1 MNESWYRPRQVIAH
15 RGSRLLWPENTML
28 AFESAVAHGIELIET
43 DIRLSSD
50 GILHCFH
57 DSSLERTTDGQGAF
71 ADRSAA
77 ELAKLNA
84 GYRHDPYKNFP
95 FRAAGA
101 TTPRFESVLDAF
113 PGLGFVVDLK
123 APATDQALA
132 DLINRRPDLGDRLIV
147 GSFTSARLEGF
158 RTLTSESVATST
170 GAQETVL
177 VLAAAWTRRSRNPF
191 GLATRALQV
200 PVSWY
205 GVPVVSPKLI
215 ELAHRFD
222 RLVHVWTINEPN
234 EMQRLWE
241 MGVDAIITDR
251 PDLAVV
257 AR

>member
-1 MNESWYRPRQVIAH
+1 MIESWYRPRQVIAH

-28 AFESAVAHGIELIET
+28 AFESAVALGIELIET

-57 DSSLERTTDGQGAF
+57 DSTLERTTDGHGAF

-77 ELAKLNA
+77 DLAKLNA

-95 FRAAGA
+95 FRTAGA
-101 TTPRFESVLDAF
+101 TIPRFESVLDAF

-123 APATDQALA
+123 APDTDEALA

-147 GSFTSARLEGF
+147 GSFTSARLDSF
-158 RTLTSESVATST
+158 RILTSESVATST
-170 GAQETVL
+170 GAQETVS
-177 VLAAAWTRRSRNPF
+177 VLAGLRAGGSRNPF

-205 GVPVVSPKLI
+205 GVPVVTSRLI

-222 RLVHVWTINEPN
+222 RLVQVWTINEPK
-234 EMQRLWE
+234 EMERLWDL
-241 MGVDAIITDR
+241 GADAIITDR
-251 PDLAVV
+251 PDLGVV